1 MTADH
6 RFKTYTRMEKAYR
19 RRLARRMPTCQ
30 ERRML
35 QSRYRQILEA
45 VDFNAWIGK
54 GKSDSLTPLRPM
66 TVEGLA
72 QGRPLHD
79 HAHTL
84 ERIIA

>member
-6 RFKTYTRMEKAYR
+6 RFKTYTQLEKAYQR
-19 RRLARRMPTCQ
+19 IFARRMPTCQ
-30 ERRML
+30 ERRTL
-35 QSRYRQILEA
+35 QTRYRQIA
-45 VDFNAWIGK
+45 QAFGVNVRIGK
-54 GKSDSLTPLRPM
+54 WKSDSLTPLRPM

-72 QGRPLHD
+72 KGRPLHD

>member
-6 RFKTYTRMEKAYR
+6 RFKTYTQLEKAYR
-19 RRLARRMPTCQ
+19 RILARRMPTCQ

-35 QSRYRQILEA
+35 QSRYREIAHA
-45 VDFNAWIGK
+45 VGVNVRIGK
-54 GKSDSLTPLRPM
+54 GKSDSHIPLRPM
-66 TVEGLA
+66 TVEGQA